1 MKIKLMSR
9 VTLFIYL
16 FSSFLIS
23 SLQADN
29 DKKETLN
36 FPSLTIDI
44 NNVRKQSKFITFNT
58 NTKVF
63 QDYSVKE
70 EETSSLKIDYNST
83 ILLEV
88 DCRDEESFSTSVL
101 NAWELNEITAS
112 LLSLIDFRDYFKG
125 ILHISDIPN
134 DIEFISFY
142 KISADG
148 ICNWIVIHQAVA
160 AGIIN
165 DDIFSLGSWI
175 CLPMQGTNNKLSINE
190 ARIVHITNPENKFT
204 YADLN
209 PLPDRLKNI
218 LRDSINN
225 KSINKAEGSKDDP
238 FSSVPSAKSDPFD
251 PASKNAPLDNK

>member
-1 MKIKLMSR
+1 MAR
-9 VTLFIYL
+9 VTLPIHL
-16 FSSFLIS
+16 FSFFMIS
-23 SLQADN
+23 TAEADS
-29 DKKETLN
+29 DKQVTLN
-36 FPSLTIDI
+36 FPSLAIDD
-44 NNVRKQSKFITFNT
+44 VRKQSKFVIFNT

-63 QDYSVKE
+63 QDYSIKE
-70 EETSSLKIDYNST
+70 EGASLKIDYNSS

-101 NAWELNEITAS
+101 NAWELNEITTS

-125 ILHISDIPN
+125 ILHVSDIPN
-134 DIEFISFY
+134 NIEFMSFY

-160 AGIIN
+160 AGIID

-175 CLPMQGTNNKLSINE
+175 CLPMQGTNNRLSINE

-209 PLPDRLKNI
+209 PLPDRFKNL
-218 LRDSINN
+218 LRDEINN
-225 KSINKAEGSKDDP
+225 KSINNVEGSKYDP
-238 FSSVPSAKSDPFD
+238 FFSAPSAKIDPFD